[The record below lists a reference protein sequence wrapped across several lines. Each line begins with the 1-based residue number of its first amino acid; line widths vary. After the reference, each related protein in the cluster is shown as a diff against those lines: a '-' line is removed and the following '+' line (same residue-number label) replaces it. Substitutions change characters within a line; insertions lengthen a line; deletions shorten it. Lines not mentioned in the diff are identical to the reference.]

1 MEYHVPGVFG
11 RSSLVDSPVP
21 TILFGQGARRE
32 TRFLLA
38 LFGRIHW
45 CLCVY
50 VKRLVS
56 FFFFFLPLSGI
67 SFAKRIVR
75 TVNSCSI

>member
-32 TRFLLA
+32 TRFLLG

-45 CLCVY
+45 C
-50 VKRLVS
+50 VKRFVS
-56 FFFFFLPLSGI
+56 FFFFFFSLSFGDSETI
-67 SFAKRIVR
+67 LAKRIVP
-75 TVNSCSI
+75 TVNSCSN